1 MPQVKLSE
9 ELRERFAEQQTA
21 KEIPGQVADD
31 SGGEAPPVDSVADPA
46 AVDWRFVLQ
55 LTGLAGAL
63 VLLLLVLSYAVPAV
77 GLLLSLWIL
86 GTPIVLMGL
95 YAARKPAT
103 RITTGFG
110 ARLGL
115 LSGISI
121 GLTLLFAMT
130 ANLFLQRFVAHQGK
144 TFDQQI
150 QQQMAEAMKR
160 ANLNNGDDSNAAD
173 KAANKEAA
181 DDLDQLQRELQI
193 PEFRTGFVL
202 TGLLAA
208 IGFYAIYSSA
218 TGAFSGY
225 LRSRA
230 PRRTAS

>member
-9 ELRERFAEQQTA
+9 ELRDRFAEQQQA
-21 KEIPGQVADD
+21 ARQKEDQHAEPSTGDVLPI
-31 SGGEAPPVDSVADPA
+31 DSVSDPS
-46 AVDWRFVLQ
+46 AVDWRLALQ
-55 LTGLAGAL
+55 LAGLAGAI
-63 VLLLLVLSYAVPAV
+63 VLPLLALSYVVPVV
-77 GLLLSLWIL
+77 GLLLSLWVL
-86 GTPIVLMGL
+86 GTPIVLLGL
-95 YAARKPAT
+95 YGARKPAT

-115 LSGISI
+115 LSGMSI

-130 ANLFLQRFVAHQGK
+130 LNLFLQRYLTHQDK

-160 ANLNNGDDSNAAD
+160 PGLVNDGGAAD
-173 KAANKEAA
+173 KEAA
-181 DDLDQLQRELQI
+181 EDMAQLQHELQT

-230 PRRTAS
+230 PRRTIS